1 MYILYTVITSLVCF
15 LILKWMKR
23 RRYCT
28 DVKRLDGKTVLIT
41 GGNSGIGKE
50 TAVALAIRGAR
61 VIIACRD
68 VDKAQKAVREIKARS
83 HNVNVVYM
91 ELDLANM
98 RSIREFCTSFLQKEK
113 RLNILIN
120 NAGIPSVLDWT
131 DDNFSMCFGVNH
143 LGHFLLTN
151 LLLGRLKESAP
162 SRVITLTCDNYKY
175 QKLDFQ
181 DLNYNLLPFFTY
193 CRSKLANIYFTQEL
207 ARMTDGKGVTAY
219 AVHPG
224 YVQSNWTCHFSILFR
239 ILMQVIMFMFFV
251 PCELGAQT
259 VIYCAVSDTVT
270 DNNGGYFTDCRPAT
284 LRPFAKDPGVAKKLW
299 EASERL
305 VRLA

>member
-1 MYILYTVITSLVCF
+1 MYILYTIIASLLCY
-15 LILKWMKR
+15 LILKWSKKM
-23 RRYCT
+23 RYCT

-41 GGNSGIGKE
+41 GGNAGIGKE
-50 TAVALAIRGAR
+50 TAVALAMRGAR

-68 VDKAQKAVREIKARS
+68 VDKAEKAVREIKVRG
-83 HNVNVVYM
+83 HNVNVLHM

-98 RSIREFCTSFLQKEK
+98 RSIRDFTKIFLEREK
-113 RLNILIN
+113 RLDILIN
-120 NAGIPSVLDWT
+120 NAGMPSVLDWT

-162 SRVITLTCDNYKY
+162 SRVVTLTCSSYKY

-193 CRSKLANIYFTQEL
+193 CRSKLANIYFSQEL
-207 ARMTDGKGVTAY
+207 GRITEGKGVTTY
-219 AVHPG
+219 AVHPS
-224 YVQSNWTCHFSILFR
+224 YVQSSWTYHYSILFR
-239 ILMQVIMFMFFV
+239 MLMQVIMFMFFV
-251 PCELGAQT
+251 PCEMGAQT
-259 VIYCAVSDTVT
+259 VVYCAVSDEAAKHS
-270 DNNGGYFTDCRPAT
+270 GGYFIDCRPAT
-284 LRPFAKDPGVAKKLW
+284 LRPFARDAGVAKKLW

-305 VRLA
+305 VKLA